1 MVCQSSFSLLRN
13 CKEPWFVSFPSVFFE
28 IARNLKLQGTM
39 VCQSSFSIFS
49 EIARNHGLSV
59 FLQSSL
65 KLQGILNCKEPWF
78 VSLPSVFSKIARNHG
93 LSVFLQSSLKL
104 QGILNCKEPWNLK
117 LQGTMVCQSSFSLL
131 RNCKEPWF
139 VSFPSVFFEI
149 ARNLKLQG
157 TMVCQSSFSI
167 FSEIARNHGLSV
179 FLQSSLK
186 LQGILNCKEPWFV
199 SLPSVFSE
207 IARNHGLS
215 VFLQSSLK
223 LQGILNCKEPWFV
236 SLPSVSSPKLQGTMV
251 CQFSFSL
258 L

>member
-39 VCQSSFSIFS
+39 V
-49 EIARNHGLSV
+49 LSV
-59 FLQSSL
+59 FLQYL
-65 KLQGILNCKEPWF
+65 LRNCKEPC
-78 VSLPSVFSKIARNHG
+78 LPSVFSKIARNHG